1 MVDPMVDKY
10 SHIIPVRS
18 MYSMKILNNNA
29 TIHTHLTPADV
40 ACFKWHLMST
50 TEKKKK
56 KKKKKKT
63 HLKYTTPTGVKN
75 NNTLKRN
82 KK

>member
-40 ACFKWHLMST
+40 VFFLFQKIPT
-50 TEKKKK
+50 PKKKK
-56 KKKKKKT
+56 KKKKKK
-63 HLKYTTPTGVKN
+63 KPI
-75 NNTLKRN
+75 
-82 KK
+82 

>member
-56 KKKKKKT
+56 KKKKNPYKI
-63 HLKYTTPTGVKN
+63 HYAN
-75 NNTLKRN
+75 WCEE
-82 KK
+82 